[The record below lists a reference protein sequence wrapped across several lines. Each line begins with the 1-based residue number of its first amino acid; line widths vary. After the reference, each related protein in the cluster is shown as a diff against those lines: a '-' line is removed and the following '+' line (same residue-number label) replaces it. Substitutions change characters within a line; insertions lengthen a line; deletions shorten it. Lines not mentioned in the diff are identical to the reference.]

1 MSRILRLMFLP
12 LMVILLMGTAVYG
25 ENPNIT
31 KKDIDEGIAICKEFP
46 VVLKVDGKSVTS
58 DVSPVIIKERT
69 LIPLRA
75 VFESMGAQVT
85 WNESNRIAEVS
96 MGSSAV
102 QLDIDGQA
110 AFVNGNQAAMDVPAL
125 IINDRTMIP
134 LRFVGESLNCG
145 IGWDDLTRTVSIQSP
160 VAKSLTTISSV
171 EIQEKSDFYRVII
184 EADNSIEGH
193 STFVYDNPQRFG
205 IDLKNT
211 VLEDGDDQIR
221 ENGDLINIVRY
232 AQFAPD
238 TVRVVVELNEKVA
251 GTVSYSSDRTKV
263 YIDFDKNPQ
272 QNQQNSQQN
281 QQNPG
286 SVTADGLK
294 VVDSRASKKLVVID
308 PGHGGSDTG
317 SQAIQ
322 DGVEILNEKD
332 VNLDIALRL
341 NRMLNAAGVST
352 YILRDN
358 DKTITLYDRPAA
370 ANTANADLYVS
381 VHNNS
386 TDKSPA
392 AKGTETYYYSKAGES
407 EYNIYSKEL
416 ADLVQKYMIES
427 LGTVDRKVKSEPAY
441 AVLNKTKMPA
451 IIIEGAFLSNTEDLK
466 LMMTDEFREKYAL
479 SAARAIIE
487 ILNKS
492 VE

>member
-31 KKDIDEGIAICKEFP
+31 QKDIDEGIAICKEFP
-46 VVLKVDGKSVTS
+46 VVLKVDGKSVAS

-85 WNESNRIAEVS
+85 WNESDRIAEVA
-96 MGSSAV
+96 MGPSAV

-145 IGWDDLTRTVSIQSP
+145 IGWDDLTRTVTIQSP
-160 VAKSLTTISSV
+160 VDKNVSTISSV
-171 EIQEKSDFYRVII
+171 EIQEKSDSYRVII

-193 STFVYDNPQRFG
+193 STFVYDNPQRFCV
-205 IDLKNT
+205 DLKNT

-221 ENGDLINIVRY
+221 ENGDLIKTVRY

-238 TVRVVVELNEKVA
+238 TVRIVVDLNEKVV
-251 GTVSYSSDRTKV
+251 GTVSYSSDRARV
-263 YIDFDKNPQ
+263 YIDFDKNQQ
-272 QNQQNSQQN
+272 QNHEDL
-281 QQNPG
+281 G
-286 SVTADGLK
+286 SVTVDGLN
-294 VVDSRASKKLVVID
+294 VVDWRASKKLVVID

-317 SQAIQ
+317 SQAKQ

-341 NRMLNAAGVST
+341 NRMLEAAGVST
-352 YILRDN
+352 YILRDS

-416 ADLVQKYMIES
+416 AELVQKYMIES